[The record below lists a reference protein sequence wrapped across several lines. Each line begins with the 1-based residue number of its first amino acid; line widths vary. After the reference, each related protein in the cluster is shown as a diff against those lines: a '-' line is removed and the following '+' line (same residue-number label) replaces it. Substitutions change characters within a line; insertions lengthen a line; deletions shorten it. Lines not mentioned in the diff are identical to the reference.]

1 MRLQRRVARLEK
13 RWSANPHVPPEDGS
27 REERWE
33 SVIKRL
39 DRLVRQADELMT
51 DAEWEQVHHAI
62 QQLVD
67 GLGGPYADWLEHLRE
82 GMCRL
87 PELPPTA
94 MKDVLLAW
102 LAPEANGG
110 MVCRQCGLEYPQH
123 KNPPFSEYKLL
134 PGKRP
139 FEGPPPWY
147 DLPYLFEACPG
158 CGASRHEVDWWFQT
172 FYDLPWKRL
181 DGFVGQE
188 KRPERAE
195 ATRWECDA
203 GSNDLKCEVSLP
215 RSTPIT
221 PSSERTVGWSAFE

>member
-13 RWSANPHVPPEDGS
+13 RWLANPPVPPEDGS

-33 SVIKRL
+33 SVVTRL
-39 DRLVRQADELMT
+39 DRLVRQADELLT
-51 DAEWEQVHHAI
+51 DAEREQVRHAI
-62 QQLVD
+62 QQLGD
-67 GLGGPYADWLEHLRE
+67 GLGGPYADWLKHLRE

-87 PELPPTA
+87 PDLTPA
-94 MKDVLLAW
+94 VMKDFLLAW

-123 KNPPFSEYKLL
+123 KSPPLSEWKLL

-147 DLPYLFEACPG
+147 DLPYLFEACPS

-172 FYDLPWKRL
+172 FYDLPWKQL

-188 KRPERAE
+188 KHPEQAE
-195 ATRWECDA
+195 APRWDYDA
-203 GSNDLKCEVSLP
+203 GSTASKCEGS
-215 RSTPIT
+215 RSRPIPPT
-221 PSSERTVGWSAFE
+221 PSSEWTEGWSPFD